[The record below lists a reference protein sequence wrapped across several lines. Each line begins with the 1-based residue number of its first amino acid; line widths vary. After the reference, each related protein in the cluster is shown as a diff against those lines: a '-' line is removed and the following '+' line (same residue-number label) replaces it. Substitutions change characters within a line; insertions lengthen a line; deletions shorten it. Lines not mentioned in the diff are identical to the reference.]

1 MSLGLERALPRRLAI
16 RRLKWTSNGITINE
30 SAAITIPTVECLGAR
45 RSSSARTAS

>member
-16 RRLKWTSNGITINE
+16 RRLKWTSNGITINDP
-30 SAAITIPTVECLGAR
+30 AAMTIPTVECSGAR